1 MTFSDL
7 EVAVSQSS
15 RQHGY
20 VRDRLVS
27 VWTPGAGKIQ
37 HAYSGEL
44 AGALLWE
51 ADEFF
56 DRALALYLWRSHL
69 REFQAST
76 WAGVA
81 TYYSNY
87 FLALSFIRL
96 HMSSV
101 TQLATGPVFEVTRID
116 DRTPYFKIRERN
128 QRQRHS
134 EVWRAYYEVAT
145 QMAWPDRP
153 TVIKIAP
160 ILNSLRFREQLYR
173 ERINYRPGEGFD
185 EIHITHA
192 RYLKSLKET
201 LVDDGGAATTLSDA
215 AYNDRMATERLRHVA
230 ALLDRLS
237 GSRMDPNIETSL
249 WHRRRDM
256 VTKYARN
263 QADKRFGASL
273 ISGAA

>member
-1 MTFSDL
+1 ML
-7 EVAVSQSS
+7 C
-15 RQHGY
+15 
-20 VRDRLVS
+20 
-27 VWTPGAGKIQ
+27 
-37 HAYSGEL
+37 
-44 AGALLWE
+44 E

-56 DRALALYLWRSHL
+56 DRALALYLWRNHL

-101 TQLATGPVFEVTRID
+101 TQLSTGPVFEVARTD

-128 QRQRHS
+128 QRQRHT
-134 EVWRAYYEVAT
+134 EVWRAYYAVVT

-153 TVIKIAP
+153 TVIDIAP
-160 ILNSLRFREQLYR
+160 TLDGLRFREQLYR

-185 EIHITHA
+185 EIHLTRA
-192 RYLKSLKET
+192 RYLKSLNAV
-201 LVDDGGAATTLSDA
+201 LVDEGSAPSTLSDA
-215 AYNDRMATERLRHVA
+215 AYNDRMAARRLRHVA
-230 ALLDRLS
+230 TLLDRLS
-237 GSRMDPNIETSL
+237 GSRMDSDMEASL
-249 WHRRRDM
+249 WHRRREM

-263 QADKRFGASL
+263 QADKRFGGSL
-273 ISGAA
+273 ISGPARSMPV

>member
-1 MTFSDL
+1 ML
-7 EVAVSQSS
+7 
-15 RQHGY
+15 R
-20 VRDRLVS
+20 
-27 VWTPGAGKIQ
+27 
-37 HAYSGEL
+37 
-44 AGALLWE
+44 E

-96 HMSSV
+96 HMRSV
-101 TQLATGPVFEVTRID
+101 TQLPTGPVFEVTRMD
-116 DRTPYFKIRERN
+116 DRAPHFKIQQRSE
-128 QRQRHS
+128 RQRHT
-134 EVWRAYYEVAT
+134 EVWRSYYEVVT

-153 TVIKIAP
+153 TVTNIAP
-160 ILNSLRFREQLYR
+160 TLESLRFREQLFR

-185 EIHITHA
+185 EIYLTRT
-192 RYLKSLKET
+192 RYLKSLKAV
-201 LVDDGGAATTLSDA
+201 LVDDGRVPTTLSDA
-215 AYNDRMATERLRHVA
+215 AYTDRMATQRLKHVA

-237 GSRMDPNIETSL
+237 GSQKDPDIEASL
-249 WHRRRDM
+249 WHRRREI
-256 VTKYARN
+256 VTRYARD
-263 QADKRFGASL
+263 QADKYFGGSL